1 MNNMADDAG
10 GGTFD
15 WDDHLRSVPFSTFV
29 PLVEADREVVYGGMW
44 NNNWVADQGMERIG
58 VVEGMGNKGGEFMVG
73 AAGSNSQISPSG
85 LREQGLYLSND
96 HLRSVPFPASVPL
109 VDAGHEVWGMWNNRV
124 VVEGMS
130 NNIGVVEEGM
140 WNNGVV
146 EESMGT
152 KGAEFMVGGAAGS
165 SSQRAPPGGREQG
178 PLSNNHNYGGFEFGV
193 QVPRSTAKVRN
204 KRGAERK
211 TGRAPPGT
219 RRQRSPSGSK
229 EMPSG
234 GSGVDYSKF
243 EPRILKSVVPQG
255 MVNLGDRMGAA
266 PPGAV
271 GSKRRRSPSGWNE
284 TGGGSNGEAMGG
296 EASDEFAAFANVGKR
311 KRRVWVKERKSVWWD
326 TVNTPEYTDAD
337 FKRDFHM
344 SRSTFDRLCSMLR
357 SSVAKQDT
365 AIRDA
370 IPVRLRVAV
379 SVYRFATGETFLDLG
394 NRFGIGMST
403 CQNIFLDVTAAIN
416 AVFQAEAV
424 SALWPYG
431 PRAMD
436 AAAAKFH
443 DLTGVPG
450 VIGAVYTT
458 HVHIYEP
465 QHQAAF
471 YYNHRLTQRHK
482 GKASFSVALQAAVDA
497 SGAFTYFC
505 IGYPGAASDE
515 DIFVRSSM
523 STTHAGK
530 MVAQGKHLVGGTGYP
545 LTDWTLVPY
554 SHSNLTPPQETFNK
568 KMALARGVALDAFR
582 RLKARWACLQMRVK
596 GNLGVFSS
604 VMAACCVLHNLCE
617 RSGDELGHE
626 LRGYKLE
633 DDEIVLDNPER
644 SFAATMVRDAIAH
657 NLHHH
662 AGAGGSMQSLRSI
675 GFVARPAE

>member
-1 MNNMADDAG
+1 M
-10 GGTFD
+10 
-15 WDDHLRSVPFSTFV
+15 
-29 PLVEADREVVYGGMW
+29 
-44 NNNWVADQGMERIG
+44 
-58 VVEGMGNKGGEFMVG
+58 
-73 AAGSNSQISPSG
+73 
-85 LREQGLYLSND
+85 
-96 HLRSVPFPASVPL
+96 
-109 VDAGHEVWGMWNNRV
+109 
-124 VVEGMS
+124 
-130 NNIGVVEEGM
+130 
-140 WNNGVV
+140 
-146 EESMGT
+146 
-152 KGAEFMVGGAAGS
+152 
-165 SSQRAPPGGREQG
+165 
-178 PLSNNHNYGGFEFGV
+178 
-193 QVPRSTAKVRN
+193 
-204 KRGAERK
+204 
-211 TGRAPPGT
+211 
-219 RRQRSPSGSK
+219 

-234 GSGVDYSKF
+234 VDCSKF
-243 EPRILKSVVPQG
+243 EPHILKSVVPQG

-271 GSKRRRSPSGWNE
+271 GSKRRRLPSAWIE
-284 TGGGSNGEAMGG
+284 TGGGSNGEAMGS

-311 KRRVWVKERKSVWWD
+311 KRRLWVKERKSVWWD
-326 TVNTPEYTDAD
+326 MVDTPEYTDAD
-337 FKRDFHM
+337 FKRDFHI
-344 SRSTFDRLCSMLR
+344 SRSTFDRLCHMLR

-379 SVYRFATGETFLDLG
+379 SVYRFATGDTFLDLG

-403 CQNIFLDVTAAIN
+403 CQKIFLDVTAAIN
-416 AVFQAEAV
+416 AVFQSEAV
-424 SALWPYG
+424 SALWPG
-431 PRAMD
+431 GARAMD

-443 DLTGVPG
+443 DLTGGLPG

-458 HVHIYEP
+458 HVRIYEP
-465 QHQAAF
+465 QHQALF
-471 YYNHRLTQRHK
+471 YYNSRLTQRHK
-482 GKASFSVALQAAVDA
+482 GKASFSVALQAAVNA
-497 SGAFTYFC
+497 SGAFTNFC
-505 IGYPGAASDE
+505 IGYPGATSDE

-523 STTHAGK
+523 STRHAGK
-530 MVAQGKHLVGGTGYP
+530 MIAQGKHLVGGTGYP

-568 KMALARGVALDAFR
+568 KVALARGVALDAFR

-675 GFVARPAE
+675 GFMA